1 MMRSAK
7 SFLIVSLLALSTL
20 SVFASASADG
30 AWLSKVPSKDRDRT
44 NPYANQPDAVAAGQR
59 VFHDHCAHCHGE
71 DAEGTKKRPSL
82 RTERVQQQ
90 ASEGDLHWLLV
101 NGYMSHGMP
110 SWSKLGDP
118 QIWQVITYVRS
129 LHVEQAA
136 K

>member
-1 MMRSAK
+1 MSYQSK
-7 SFLIVSLLALSTL
+7 SFLILVVLVESTAL
-20 SVFASASADG
+20 VFATSNG
-30 AWLSKVPSKDRDRT
+30 AWLNKVPERDRDKV
-44 NPYANQPDAVAAGQR
+44 NPYRDQPDAVAAGQR

-90 ASEGDLHWLLV
+90 ASEGELHWLLV

-118 QIWQVITYVRS
+118 QIWQVISYVRS
-129 LHVEQAA
+129 LHVEQAT